1 MGSLETWGTV
11 AAIVL
16 LLECMV
22 GMVLV
27 LAVAFGLWKGS
38 EWVVN
43 HIAQGFAWLDQ
54 QVQRGRE
61 MLVYYLG
68 RAAAPFVKAHAALA
82 GLRAAGRAVQAG
94 NRGEGQEKARFPAQN
109 S

>member
-22 GMVLV
+22 GMVVV

-43 HIAQGFAWLDQ
+43 HIAQGFAWLDEH
-54 QVQRGRE
+54 VRRAHNL
-61 MLVYYLG
+61 LVHYQA

-82 GLRAAGRAVQAG
+82 GLRAAGRALTQAPPP
-94 NRGEGQEKARFPAQN
+94 GQEEHLAE
-109 S
+109 